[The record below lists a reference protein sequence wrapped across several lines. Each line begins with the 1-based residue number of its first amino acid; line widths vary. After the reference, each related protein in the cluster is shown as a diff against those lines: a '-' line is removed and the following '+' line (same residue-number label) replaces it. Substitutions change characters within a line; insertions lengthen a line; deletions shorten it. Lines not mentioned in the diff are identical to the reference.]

1 MSISPG
7 TIMSC
12 GLDLTFSPSPPVAAP
27 YPFDHPQ
34 ADLILRSSDRPP
46 VDFRVFKLL
55 LSLSSPFFSTLLT
68 LPQPPPQLPI
78 SPLLSPRTI
87 DGAFSDNELPSI
99 IQMSEGKA
107 TLNILLGFCYPI
119 STHELPRFASL
130 TDLQNV
136 IEAAFK
142 FEMEGVLNHVRHNE
156 LVSPRFLE
164 AQPVRVFAIAFMHQW
179 AEEARLAARYTL
191 RHSIPGPYAAEL
203 ERIPA
208 GAYHRLQEYHQR
220 CGVAASSRAWI
231 QETAAASS
239 SDDRWVWLECR
250 ECPSSS
256 RDDHQPWFAFRLGS
270 SQRTGPRQWW
280 SNWLKGVGKLLQT
293 RPRGE
298 TLRDYDLMRKA
309 LAEAGDCWFCLQRAR
324 DDLESFIQILSAQ
337 IERDISQVRCPA
349 GVNMTI

>member
-1 MSISPG
+1 MD
-7 TIMSC
+7 C
-12 GLDLTFSPSPPVAAP
+12 ALDLTFSPSYPIPAP

-34 ADLILRSSDRPP
+34 ADLILRSSDSPP

-99 IQMSEGKA
+99 VQMSEDQT
-107 TLNILLGFCYPI
+107 TLRVLLGFCYPI
-119 STHELPRFASL
+119 STHEMPHFASL
-130 TDLQNV
+130 TELQSV
-136 IEAAFK
+136 IEAARK
-142 FEMEGVLNHVRHNE
+142 FEMDGILNHVRQNE

-164 AQPVRVFAIAFMHQW
+164 AQPVRVFAIGFMHHW
-179 AEEARLAARYTL
+179 VDEAKLAARYTL
-191 RHSIPGPYAAEL
+191 RHPIPGPYAEEL

-208 GAYHRLQEYHQR
+208 GAYHRLQEYHQT
-220 CGVAASSRAWI
+220 CGIVASSRAEI
-231 QETAAASS
+231 AAASE

-256 RDDHQPWFAFRLGS
+256 RENDQPWFAFRLGS
-270 SQRTGPRQWW
+270 SQRGGPRQWW
-280 SNWLKGVGKLLQT
+280 ANWLKGVARLLQT

-298 TLRDYDLMRKA
+298 TLRDYDLMRRA

-324 DDLESFIQILSAQ
+324 DDLESFIQILGAQ
-337 IERDISQVRCPA
+337 IEKDISQVELNVDFPS
-349 GVNMTI
+349 